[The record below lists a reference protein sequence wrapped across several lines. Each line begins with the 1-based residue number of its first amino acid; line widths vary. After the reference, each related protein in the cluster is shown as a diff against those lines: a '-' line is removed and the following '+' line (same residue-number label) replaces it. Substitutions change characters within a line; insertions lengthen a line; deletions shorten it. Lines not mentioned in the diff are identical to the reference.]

1 MDFMWLVLQFAFDS
15 LRRILAQDRWR
26 KQLVSTLNLGPF
38 EVRVI
43 WDTGASKTIGGMY
56 EEEAI
61 FRGANHVRIGAGID
75 WRDDCGDLSKAGG
88 VAANFLS
95 LEEKVWSDGI
105 DGDTQTQAA

>member
-1 MDFMWLVLQFAFDS
+1 MEEVLIIFAIPDHVGLSLVFGRMLHVTKFTSKDICALVCVNSRHFLTLTWPDS
-15 LRRILAQDRWR
+15 HLTGDLD
-26 KQLVSTLNLGPF
+26 KGLVSTLNPGPF

-75 WRDDCGDLSKAGG
+75 W
-88 VAANFLS
+88 
-95 LEEKVWSDGI
+95 
-105 DGDTQTQAA
+105 